1 MQGGQYVN
9 ATQLDFVFFLVV
21 GLRVGLRLD
30 KTGQETLTLAIDIY
44 NGITAGGTEKVGG
57 EVLHEEAHGS
67 LILEQYVER
76 VAYLTFNF
84 HGVVR
89 PVDAAA
95 FGPDFEF
102 FCAVVPGDD
111 MYLDALVLFVI
122 KVSVYVHCLNFYI
135 RFPPADTCFV
145 SQRQHE
151 VTATQPRL
159 QSSTAVTVTAD
170 ERFQFI

>member
-1 MQGGQYVN
+1 MKKTALLRGRFHGRIGHARHADISIFGILQGGQYVN
-9 ATQLDFVFFLVV
+9 AAQLDFVFFLVV

-30 KTGQETLTLAIDIY
+30 KTGKEAFTFAIDIY
-44 NGITAGGTEKVGG
+44 HSITAGGTEKVGG

-67 LILEQYVER
+67 LILEQYVKC
-76 VAYLTFNF
+76 VAHLTFNF

-122 KVSVYVHCLNFYI
+122 EVSVYVHFYL
-135 RFPPADTCFV
+135 F
-145 SQRQHE
+145 
-151 VTATQPRL
+151 
-159 QSSTAVTVTAD
+159 TV
-170 ERFQFI
+170 